1 MPFFLSQPVA
11 CKPVLS
17 SDLADT
23 ESTGQ
28 ADCQKD
34 QKSTPVSPDAQAAT
48 GPSAPT
54 TTSSTGLFQD
64 GGTDDADDAE
74 VLQLREDALQKI
86 TFPDKS
92 SSEVGCEPCVG
103 STSENM
109 IRTSRPRD
117 TKSELLQIW
126 TESYADSVK
135 AMLVKSGQKD
145 VPPGGDWPLE
155 LSLLLVNFKEKLS
168 GSASTPPKPSD
179 DDDGIETQSEIAFVA
194 WRIPGKCGRIIETD
208 ENDLIVATN
217 PTCRPFDAQTGCP
230 NEGSYIILPATG
242 VAPHKS
248 RRADRPSIPPSTLRL
263 KQMFETA
270 LSNQEGPVE
279 SLEDCYICKKGGIC
293 TEDPLSETKEAPESE
308 PVSVCP
314 FCLRSLHFSCA
325 CAGELSTVS
334 DSALLKTLCDV
345 VTVTDVDLKA
355 AAHDIHQ
362 LFLGDVCCHLCKHAL
377 RISQSM
383 SSGSSG
389 SST

>member
-1 MPFFLSQPVA
+1 ML
-11 CKPVLS
+11 

-28 ADCQKD
+28 ADSEKS

-48 GPSAPT
+48 GTSASAS
-54 TTSSTGLFQD
+54 TTSTTGLFQD
-64 GGTDDADDAE
+64 GGTDDTDDAE
-74 VLQLREDALQKI
+74 ILQLREDALQKLS
-86 TFPDKS
+86 FPDKSSS
-92 SSEVGCEPCVG
+92 SSEVGCEPCGG
-103 STSENM
+103 STAETMS
-109 IRTSRPRD
+109 RTSRD
-117 TKSELLQIW
+117 IKSELLQAW
-126 TESYADSVK
+126 TESYVDSVK

-155 LSLLLVNFKEKLS
+155 LSLILVNFKQKLC

-179 DDDGIETQSEIAFVA
+179 DDDDGIEIQSEIAFVA
-194 WRIPGKCGRIIETD
+194 WRFPGKCGRIIATD

-217 PTCRPFDAQTGCP
+217 PTCRPFDAQTGCR
-230 NEGSYIILPATG
+230 NEGSYIILPAAG

-293 TEDPLSETKEAPESE
+293 CEDIEDPLSKTKESPESE

-325 CAGELSTVS
+325 CTGELSTVS
-334 DSALLKTLCDV
+334 ESELLKTLRDV
-345 VTVTDVDLKA
+345 VTVTDADLKA
-355 AAHDIHQ
+355 AVHDIHQ

-383 SSGSSG
+383 SSGSS
-389 SST
+389 TL